1 MSFVLGNSVRVLKV
15 AVKKF
20 SVRPCWSPILLK
32 LQNST
37 AGVFQW
43 VLKKILEHFS
53 TEQQRIATW
62 ELKKK
67 VEILVLIA
75 LFESRITEK
84 VQKKQSSDFLTSI

>member
-43 VLKKILEHFS
+43 VLKKILETFS
-53 TEQQRIATW
+53 TEQQRIAAA
-62 ELKKK
+62 ELKK
-67 VEILVLIA
+67 EGGNIGHQ
-75 LFESRITEK
+75 LFYLTQELQKSFRKNK
-84 VQKKQSSDFLTSI
+84 VQIF